1 MNHGLDVKL
10 ILPSLTHSHSLQLF
24 TCTLNARS
32 WSKGLKH
39 SLQLLITCTLNA
51 RSWSK
56 GLKHSL
62 QLEQGFEASLSSATI
77 FSWVWVWVWLE
88 TVSQERAGKKKSSYR
103 SRNRWWRQRIWGKF
117 EAIGSASFCWII
129 LPLRYGWKKGHSTS
143 VSLS

>member
-1 MNHGLDVKL
+1 MNHGLYVKF
-10 ILPSLTHSHSLQLF
+10 ILPSLPHSHSLRLLI

-56 GLKHSL
+56 GLKHNL
-62 QLEQGFEASLSSATI
+62 QLEQGFEASLSSAMI
-77 FSWVWVWVWLE
+77 FSWVWVQVWLE
-88 TVSQERAGKKKSSYR
+88 TVSQEHAGKTKISYR

-117 EAIGSASFCWII
+117 EAIESASFCWII
-129 LPLRYGWKKGHSTS
+129 LPLRYGWKK
-143 VSLS
+143 LCRL